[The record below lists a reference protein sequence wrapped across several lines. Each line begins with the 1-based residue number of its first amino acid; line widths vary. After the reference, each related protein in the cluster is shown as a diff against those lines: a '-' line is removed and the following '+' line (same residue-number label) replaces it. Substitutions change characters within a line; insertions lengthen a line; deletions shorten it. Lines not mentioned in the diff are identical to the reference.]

1 MLFRSTA
8 TMPAE
13 YNGRPDEE
21 SPLLGQRKPAT
32 GLASR
37 LGKHLAVDVSR
48 DWADLVLIMCY
59 FSTGL
64 LDSSSISVW
73 GSFVSM
79 QTGTTAD
86 QPEGRC

>member
-1 MLFRSTA
+1 
-8 TMPAE
+8 MPVA
-13 YNGRPDEE
+13 YDGRPDEE
-21 SPLLGQRKPAT
+21 SPLLGQRKPPT
-32 GLASR
+32 GLTSR
-37 LGKHLAVDVSR
+37 LSKHLTVDVSR
-48 DWADLVLIMCY
+48 DWADVVLILCY

-86 QPEGRC
+86 QPEGLY